1 MVVGMKVDQERRVL
15 WVCSS
20 QGGDLMGDTIRD
32 GGAAALFR
40 FDLDTGTM
48 LDRWVLDSS
57 GSSHFLNDVVI
68 AADGTAFV
76 THMFDEPG
84 VWVVPPDGDLEL
96 YVALPERSFPNG
108 IALSPDQTVLYVA
121 TSQGIARIDRGDRSI
136 SILAAAELNRTA
148 GLDGLYAIDG
158 ALIAVQPDPGAVIRF
173 DLETGVTGISA
184 ITTLLEGYPTFRVPT
199 TGVIVGDELHFIA
212 NAQFDLVTADGSLP
226 PLSELADPGVLSVP
240 LEPAAR

>member
-1 MVVGMKVDQERRVL
+1 
-15 WVCSS
+15 
-20 QGGDLMGDTIRD
+20 
-32 GGAAALFR
+32 
-40 FDLDTGTM
+40 
-48 LDRWVLDSS
+48 
-57 GSSHFLNDVVI
+57 
-68 AADGTAFV
+68 
-76 THMFDEPG
+76 MFDEPG

-173 DLETGVTGISA
+173 DLETGGTGISA
-184 ITTLLEGYPTFRVPT
+184 ITTLLGPPDLPRPDHRRDCRRRAAFHRERAVRPRHRRW
-199 TGVIVGDELHFIA
+199 IIA
-212 NAQFDLVTADGSLP
+212 
-226 PLSELADPGVLSVP
+226 
-240 LEPAAR
+240 AAIGAG